1 MVFLRWLSSWFLI
14 SKRNTQLHRKET
26 LDLAIHSSFLKA
38 PHDRRCLRV
47 NQVLSRELKVKSPP
61 WLPPPHQHVLE
72 GNAFIGQWASNIKK
86 IWHDKLKAD
95 MTSALTDSPRAR
107 LTDSTTLLQH
117 PPPLGIDMEAP
128 PQSPWRVSSGTELDN
143 ETNQDS
149 KPAMFFLTTVTR
161 NLAIARFL
169 CESVLVRF
177 EVCFQ
182 KFGWI
187 YSIRYFPMEL
197 GLSRFCSATF

>member
-14 SKRNTQLHRKET
+14 SKRNTQVHRKET
-26 LDLAIHSSFLKA
+26 LDLAIHSSCLKA
-38 PHDRRCLRV
+38 PHDRGCLRL
-47 NQVLSRELKVKSPP
+47 NQVLSRKFKVKSPP
-61 WLPPPHQHVLE
+61 WLPPPLQPSTCLR
-72 GNAFIGQWASNIKK
+72 GMLSLANGLKRYKNLTWQTKGR
-86 IWHDKLKAD
+86 HDQC
-95 MTSALTDSPRAR
+95 TDSPRAR

-128 PQSPWRVSSGTELDN
+128 SQSPWWVSSGTELDN

-149 KPAMFFLTTVTR
+149 KPPMFFLTAVTR

-197 GLSRFCSATF
+197 GLSRFCLATF

>member
-1 MVFLRWLSSWFLI
+1 MKTAPAGSWRPRTLNWLNQSKFCQETQLLPMVFLRWLSSWFLI

-38 PHDRRCLRV
+38 PHDRGCLRV

-95 MTSALTDSPRAR
+95 MTSALTDSPRAVSYTH
-107 LTDSTTLLQH
+107 LTLPT
-117 PPPLGIDMEAP
+117 
-128 PQSPWRVSSGTELDN
+128 
-143 ETNQDS
+143 
-149 KPAMFFLTTVTR
+149 
-161 NLAIARFL
+161 
-169 CESVLVRF
+169 
-177 EVCFQ
+177 
-182 KFGWI
+182 I
-187 YSIRYFPMEL
+187 YSV
-197 GLSRFCSATF
+197 